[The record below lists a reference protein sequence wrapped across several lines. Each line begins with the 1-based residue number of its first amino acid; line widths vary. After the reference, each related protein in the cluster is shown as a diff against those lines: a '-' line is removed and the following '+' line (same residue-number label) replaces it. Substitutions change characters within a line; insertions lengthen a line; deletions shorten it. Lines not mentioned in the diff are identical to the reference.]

1 MRVEPWVAGL
11 CLLALVASLPAA
23 ADTCIER
30 ASHRDAFTMMGQTQP
45 ASDDTVTLWL
55 GADRVAMSGGSTN
68 AIVRLDQSRLYLL
81 DRKAKTYHVLALPID
96 LAKILDPND
105 PNAQM
110 VQQMLEMMKSTA
122 SVTPTD
128 STQKIGTW
136 NARLYHA
143 VIRNSMMTFKSEIW
157 ATTDVKITYPSYRA
171 LDEALLSLNP
181 ATKDAAAEFR
191 KIEGLPVL
199 EEQTVAVMGSEM
211 KMWEKTL
218 AVRDG
223 AAPAG
228 TYDPPSGYTEKPFNL
243 MEAMQRQ

>member
-1 MRVEPWVAGL
+1 MRVTPWIVGL
-11 CLLALVASLPAA
+11 CLLALAATLPAA
-23 ADTCIER
+23 ADTFIQR
-30 ASHRDAFTMMGQTQP
+30 ATHRDAFTMMGQSQP
-45 ASDDTVTLWL
+45 ASDDTVTIWL
-55 GADRVAMSGGSTN
+55 GADRIAMSGGSTN
-68 AIVRLDQSRLYLL
+68 AIVRLDQSKLYLL
-81 DRKAKTYHVLALPID
+81 DREAQAYHVLPLPID
-96 LAKILDPND
+96 LAKLMDPND

-122 SVTPTD
+122 SVTPTEERK
-128 STQKIGTW
+128 TIGSW

-143 VIRNSMMTFKSEIW
+143 VIQNSMMTFKSEIW
-157 ATTDVKITYPSYRA
+157 ATTDVKLTLPTYRA

-181 ATKDAAAEFR
+181 ATRDAAAEFR

-199 EEQTVAVMGSEM
+199 EEQSVAVMGSEM

-228 TYDPPSGYTEKPFNL
+228 TYDPPAGYTEKPFNL